1 MAAILTIRDGD
12 PHWWNSPDIW
22 VVPGDDPNGAPGS
35 PVAGNPAYLWAR
47 AHNTGDQPVLG
58 ARIDYYW
65 SNPAT
70 GVLRSN
76 SHLVGS
82 AFVDLEPGETQDVLC
97 LIPWTPQI
105 VNEGH
110 ECLVCEIIHA
120 ADPLPVPPPDAFNPP
135 AHRQIAQKNL
145 TVLQMQ
151 SSMMVKM
158 IQLSAPKRTDLR
170 VAVHVETGGKIDEE
184 SLRHLGIEGFRP
196 AEMKR
201 APRVSLSEAGGCGE
215 SGDETL
221 ELALASGTS
230 RAVYLKIHPGDL
242 PDRTYLPV
250 HVISRSERE
259 VVGGITYLLV
269 SRKEG

>member
-1 MAAILTIRDGD
+1 
-12 PHWWNSPDIW
+12 
-22 VVPGDDPNGAPGS
+22 
-35 PVAGNPAYLWAR
+35 
-47 AHNTGDQPVLG
+47 
-58 ARIDYYW
+58 
-65 SNPAT
+65 
-70 GVLRSN
+70 
-76 SHLVGS
+76 
-82 AFVDLEPGETQDVLC
+82 
-97 LIPWTPQI
+97 
-105 VNEGH
+105 
-110 ECLVCEIIHA
+110 
-120 ADPLPVPPPDAFNPP
+120 
-135 AHRQIAQKNL
+135 
-145 TVLQMQ
+145 
-151 SSMMVKM
+151 
-158 IQLSAPKRTDLR
+158 

-215 SGDETL
+215 SGYETL